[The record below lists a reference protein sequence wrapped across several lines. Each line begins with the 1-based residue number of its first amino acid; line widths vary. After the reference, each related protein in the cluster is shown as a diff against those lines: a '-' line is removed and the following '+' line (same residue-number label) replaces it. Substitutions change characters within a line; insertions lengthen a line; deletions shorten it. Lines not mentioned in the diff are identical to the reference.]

1 MNKNKKIIISGGGTG
16 GSVTPLFQIYRD
28 LKDKFDFIF
37 VGTYSGLEV
46 EMVKKEGIVYRPILS
61 GKWRRYFSFKNFID
75 FFKIFLAFWQSLFL
89 LIKERPSLV
98 VSAGGFVAVPLS
110 WAAWILKIPV
120 IIHQQDVVPGLANKI
135 MSRVANIITVTFS
148 TSLKAY
154 GKNAK
159 LIGNLGPDFS
169 KAKLSHSEVLD
180 KYKIKDSSLPLILVL
195 GGGTGSLFLNKLIKD
210 SLNDLIKF
218 SRVIHVVG
226 SSLRDIENDFNH
238 DNYLKI
244 EFVNHQDLL
253 VLMSLADLVISR
265 CGLATLTEL
274 SFLSKPSILIPM
286 PNSHQE
292 FNAFEF
298 LNKEAAI
305 VLSEKNLTSDN
316 FVKEIKD
323 VLLDDNLKN
332 KLSQNIFKVIKNGN
346 QEMIAIIESIIK

>member
-89 LIKERPSLV
+89 LIKERPGLV

-169 KAKLSHSEVLD
+169 KTKLSHNEVLD

-226 SSLRDIENDFNH
+226 SSLRDIENNFNH
-238 DNYLKI
+238 DNYSKI
-244 EFVNHQDLL
+244 EFVDHQDLL
-253 VLMSLADLVISR
+253 VLMSLADLVVSR

-298 LNKEAAI
+298 MNKEAAI
-305 VLSEKNLTSDN
+305 VLSENNLTSDN
-316 FVKEIKD
+316 FVKEIKNI
-323 VLLDDNLKN
+323 LLDDNLKN

>member
-89 LIKERPSLV
+89 LIKERPGLV
-98 VSAGGFVAVPLS
+98 VSAGGFVAVSLS

-169 KAKLSHSEVLD
+169 KTKLSHNEVLD

-226 SSLRDIENDFNH
+226 SSLRDIENNFNH
-238 DNYLKI
+238 DNYSKI
-244 EFVNHQDLL
+244 EFVDHQDLL
-253 VLMSLADLVISR
+253 VLMSLAGLVVSR

-298 LNKEAAI
+298 MNKEAAI
-305 VLSEKNLTSDN
+305 VLSENNLTSDN
-316 FVKEIKD
+316 FVKEIKNI
-323 VLLDDNLKN
+323 LLDDNLKN

>member
-89 LIKERPSLV
+89 LIKERPGLV

-169 KAKLSHSEVLD
+169 KTKLSHNEVLD

-226 SSLRDIENDFNH
+226 SSLRDIENNFNH
-238 DNYLKI
+238 DNYSKI
-244 EFVNHQDLL
+244 EFVDHQDLL
-253 VLMSLADLVISR
+253 VLMSLAGLVVSR

-298 LNKEAAI
+298 MNKEAAI
-305 VLSEKNLTSDN
+305 VLSENNLTSDN
-316 FVKEIKD
+316 FVKEIKNI
-323 VLLDDNLKN
+323 LLDDNLKN

>member
-1 MNKNKKIIISGGGTG
+1 MNKNKKIILSGGGTG

-28 LKDKFDFIF
+28 LKHKFDFIF

-46 EMVKKEGIVYRPILS
+46 KMVKEEGIIYRPILS
-61 GKWRRYFSFKNFID
+61 GKWRRYFSFENFID
-75 FFKIFLAFWQSLFL
+75 FFKIILAFWQSLFL
-89 LIKERPSLV
+89 LIKERPHLV
-98 VSAGGFVAVPLS
+98 ISAGGFVAVPLS
-110 WAAWILKIPV
+110 WAAWILRIPV

-148 TSLKAY
+148 TSLKSY
-154 GKNAK
+154 GKKAR

-169 KAKLSHSEVLD
+169 KLNLSYNEVLD
-180 KYKIKDSSLPLILVL
+180 KYKIKDSSLPLLLFL

-210 SLNDLIKF
+210 SLEDLLKF
-218 SRVIHVVG
+218 SRIIHVVG
-226 SSLRDIENDFNH
+226 SSSRDIENNFNH

-244 EFVNHQDLL
+244 EFVHHQDLL
-253 VLMSLADLVISR
+253 VLMSLSDLVVSR

-286 PNSHQE
+286 PDSHQE

-305 VLSEKNLTSDN
+305 VLSEKNIISDD
-316 FVKEIKD
+316 FVKRIKE
-323 VLLDDNLKN
+323 VLIDNNLKN
-332 KLSQNIFKVIKNGN
+332 KLSQNISQVIKNGN
-346 QEMIAIIESIIK
+346 QEMIAIIDSIVK